1 MSETKIY
8 NIPRDLS
15 DKIREFLENPFEGI
29 GEAKSLLKEKEQFT
43 EDEINKIVALIG
55 KFPAYSV
62 YQILGQISEK
72 VIEVDGQ

>member
-15 DKIREFLENPFEGI
+15 DKIGEFLENPFEGMA
-29 GEAKSLLKEKEQFT
+29 EAKNLLKEKEQFT
-43 EDEINKIVALIG
+43 EEEINKIVSLMG

-62 YQILGQISEK
+62 YQILGEISGK

>member
-1 MSETKIY
+1 MPETKIY

-15 DKIREFLENPFEGI
+15 DKIRDFLENPFEGI
-29 GEAKSLLKEKEQFT
+29 AEAKNLLKEKEEFT
-43 EDEINKIVALIG
+43 EEEINKIVALIG